1 MKFSLRARYFI
12 SFLLILIPVLLF
24 LTVLYVT
31 NDENNTRYVNTAT
44 LEKFTYA
51 SQNINSVFEAMKNE
65 AQNAGDLENVLNQ
78 ISYSPASAAAESSLT
93 ACLENLENR
102 LTVSAQALL
111 YFRGDRHI
119 YTSSG
124 KYLYSD
130 FEKQVSDKYDLTMSF
145 FFGTISSK
153 RVQTFLPVRS
163 AGKPSGIACIT
174 PFPVR
179 SPENTVLIF
188 LMSSE
193 IIHAEFQKYLEI
205 NDCDLYLY
213 SSDYTGLYEYHGGD
227 VLLPFR
233 LLTRQLGVGIRKLDD
248 LILTTVADTQRGFT
262 CAMVTKDRVFYRDTI
277 ASRRFMT
284 LLMILLVLMLLL
296 LFGWLTFF
304 NYKPIQKLAND
315 ITGSRQRRYSS
326 DELEL
331 IRSSWGK
338 TVEELEAANT
348 QIEELAPLVTQQ
360 LTDRLIHGK
369 IRDRAEFQ
377 NLIRYAGLHFQ
388 KQWLVALYVLLQKDT
403 SASVPFEQLSVSI
416 RRWRPAGFEIIQGD
430 YPEEGAVC
438 LILNFDSGE
447 DAQMSTVQ
455 EAARQLLAHLAI
467 RPPALLRI
475 GIGSVSDDPLR
486 MTDSYAEAAAAA
498 LMPASS
504 SQDASLAFFLPESGK
519 ENEESETRLRE
530 LSPMSSSLLS
540 SAVSRA
546 DAEMAKK
553 ALLDL
558 LASVSPS
565 ASVFVFRYYASAIAA
580 LLVRT
585 ASEERLTITPEETK
599 SLIDFAS
606 PGDFRESASRL
617 CDSLCRRRHEQMQHS
632 EGEEQ
637 RVLMTYLLAH
647 YKEPSLSVQSVAD
660 ETGLSKGRI
669 AACLRKDIGLNFV
682 QYISSLR
689 MEEFKRLLMETDH
702 TIAECVR
709 EIGYSDVPNFLRKFK
724 QNEGVTA
731 GVYREKTRNE

>member
-24 LTVLYVT
+24 LTVLYVA

-65 AQNAGDLENVLNQ
+65 AQNAGDLENALAQ
-78 ISYSPASAAAESSLT
+78 MSYSPASAAAESRLT

-111 YFRGDRHI
+111 YFRGDRNI

-130 FEKQVSDKYDLTMSF
+130 FERQVSDDYDLTMSS
-145 FFGTISSK
+145 FFGTLSSK
-153 RVQTFLPVRS
+153 RVQTFLPIS
-163 AGKPSGIACIT
+163 SGQESSGIAFIT
-174 PFPVR
+174 PFPV
-179 SPENTVLIF
+179 SNPQNTMLVF

-205 NDCDLYLY
+205 DNCDLYLY
-213 SSDYTGLYEYHGGD
+213 SSDYTSLYAYHGGD

-233 LLTRQLGVGIRKLDD
+233 LLTRQLGVGIRKLDH

-262 CAMVTKDRVFYRDTI
+262 CAMVTEDRVFYRETI
-277 ASRRFMT
+277 ASRRFMA
-284 LLMILLVLMLLL
+284 LLVSLLVLMLML

-304 NYKPIQKLAND
+304 NYKPIQKLVND
-315 ITGSRQRRYSS
+315 ITGNHQRRYSS

-377 NLIRYAGLHFQ
+377 NLIRYTGLHFQ
-388 KQWLVALYVLLQKDT
+388 KRWHIALHIRLRGENPV
-403 SASVPFEQLSVSI
+403 SVPFEQLSVSI
-416 RRWRPAGFEIIQGD
+416 RRWRPAGFEILQGD

-438 LILNFDSGE
+438 LILNFDAAEEEGL
-447 DAQMSTVQ
+447 STVQ
-455 EAARQLLAHLAI
+455 EAARQLLDHLAI
-467 RPPALLRI
+467 NPPALLRI

-504 SQDASLAFFLPESGK
+504 PQDASLAFFLPESGK
-519 ENEESETRLRE
+519 ESEESETQLRE

-553 ALLDL
+553 ALQDL
-558 LASVSPS
+558 LASISPS
-565 ASVFVFRYYASAIAA
+565 ASVFVFRYYASAVAA

-585 ASEERLTITPEETK
+585 ASEEHLTITPEETK
-599 SLIDFAS
+599 SLIDFSS

-617 CDSLCRRRHEQMQHS
+617 CDSLCRQRHEQMQHS

-637 RVLMTYLLAH
+637 RLLMTHLLAH
-647 YKEPSLSVQSVAD
+647 YKEPSVSIQSVAD

-669 AACLRKDIGLNFV
+669 TACLRKDIGLNFV

-689 MEEFKRLLMETDH
+689 MEEFKRLLTETDH

-724 QNEGVTA
+724 QNEGITA
-731 GVYREKTRNE
+731 GAYRGNA